1 MEPSNPRSF
10 PGSGDTAAAGTALSR
25 REFVRSAAAVAA
37 AGAAACNISIPR
49 LKPTDIEIQAVSFG
63 YEEFLYRAPYVF
75 GGRSVDRATI
85 LNVTC
90 SVRTK
95 DGRSAE
101 GRGSMPLGNVWSFPS
116 KTMSYET
123 TLNAM
128 KELAQRVAA
137 ITSSLRLTGHPL
149 TLHKVLEPEYLKA
162 AEAVSRELKL
172 ASPIPKLC
180 TLVTASPF
188 DAALHDAY
196 GKALGVS
203 AFAACGRDLVNY
215 DLEQFL
221 GRDFRGEHL
230 DTYVRRT
237 PVPRIFVFHSVGAGD
252 PITEADITTRLND
265 GLPETLAEWIEFNG
279 IRRIKIK
286 LNGQDLAGDVDRTV
300 RIDRVAEETLRKSGV
315 DEWYYC
321 LDFNE
326 NCRSADFVVDFLNR
340 FWERRPTGFQKV
352 LYVEQPTPRDL
363 KAHRANVMHKAAK
376 MRAVVID
383 ESLTDLESLLL
394 AREMGYTGIALKACK
409 GQSQAM
415 LMAAAGR
422 KYGMFLCVQDLTCP
436 GAALIHSAGIAAHV
450 PGNSGIEAN
459 ARQYVPAANQP
470 WVDSYP
476 GIFRITDGTMHT
488 AGLTGPGLGV
498 A

>member
-1 MEPSNPRSF
+1 MRRDPVSNGEISPR
-10 PGSGDTAAAGTALSR
+10 TRRLSR
-25 REFVRSAAAVAA
+25 RSFVRTAAAAAVAGA
-37 AGAAACNISIPR
+37 AGCNISVPR
-49 LKPTDIEIQAVSFG
+49 LKPTDIEILAVSYG
-63 YEEFLYRAPYVF
+63 YEEYRYRAPYVF

-85 LNVTC
+85 LNVSC

-95 DGRSAE
+95 DGRAAE

-128 KELAQRVAA
+128 RELAQRIAA
-137 ITSSLRLTGHPL
+137 ITSGFRLTGHPL
-149 TLHKVLEPEYLKA
+149 TLNQVLETEYLKA

-172 ASPIPKLC
+172 DSPIPRLC

-196 GKALGVS
+196 GKALRLS
-203 AFAACGRDLVNY
+203 SFATYGRELVNY
-215 DLEQFL
+215 DLEHFL
-221 GRDFRGEHL
+221 GRDFRGEYL
-230 DTYVRRT
+230 DKYIRRD

-252 PITEADITTRLND
+252 PITEADIGTRLND
-265 GLPETLAEWIEFNG
+265 GLPETLAEWIEYNG

-286 LNGQDLAGDVDRTV
+286 LNGQDLAGDVERTV
-300 RIDRVAEETLRKSGV
+300 RIDRVVEETLRKVGV

-326 NCRSADFVVDFLNR
+326 NCPNAGFVVDFLNH

-352 LYVEQPTPRDL
+352 LYVEQPTARDL
-363 KAHRANVMHKAAK
+363 KAHRTNVMHRAAK

-383 ESLTDLESLLL
+383 ESLTDLESLML

-436 GAALIHSAGIAAHV
+436 GAALVHSAGIASHV
-450 PGNSGIEAN
+450 PGNSGLEAN
-459 ARQYVPAANQP
+459 ARQYMPAANRP
-470 WVDSYP
+470 WEDRFP
-476 GIFRITDGTMHT
+476 GIFRITEGTMDT
-488 AGLTGPGLGV
+488 ADLDGPGLGI